1 MGATFSSVVENLD
14 RIELDRITCYA
25 YHGYLSEEARLG
37 QRFELT
43 VEVFLD
49 LRPAAGLDELG
60 STLSYH
66 DLFKAVYNA
75 ATETRFK
82 LIEAL
87 GEHIAGL
94 IFEKYDVPVVR
105 IRIRKPNPPIPE
117 YYGSA
122 IVEISRVNENVQ
134 G

>member
-1 MGATFSSVVENLD
+1 MTATFNSVVENLD

-25 YHGYLSEEARLG
+25 YHGYTSEEARLG
-37 QRFELT
+37 QRFEVT

-66 DLFKAVYNA
+66 DLFDAVYKA

-87 GEHIAGL
+87 GQHVADL
-94 IFEKYDVPVVR
+94 IFEQFKVPAVR
-105 IRIRKPNPPIPE
+105 VKIRKPNPPIPE

-122 IVEISRVNENVQ
+122 IVEISRVNENV
-134 G
+134 

>member
-1 MGATFSSVVENLD
+1 MAETFSKVTENLD

-49 LRPAAGLDELG
+49 LSLAADSDELG

-66 DLFKAVYNA
+66 DLFKTVYAA
-75 ATETRFK
+75 ATGTRFK

-87 GEHIAGL
+87 GQHIAGL
-94 IFEKYDVPVVR
+94 IFTQFQVPAVR
-105 IRIRKPNPPIPE
+105 IKIRKPNPPIPE

-122 IVEISRVNENVQ
+122 IVEISRVNTEL
-134 G
+134 